1 MIAGFHLERIGYS
14 ENKIISLSGLFDNE
28 IGPVVL

>member
-1 MIAGFHLERIGYS
+1 MGGFYLERIEHS
-14 ENKIISLSGLFDNE
+14 ENKIIALSRLFDNE